1 MEELSLFDFPKFKI
15 NKKIRLKEIGKED
28 SDDTYNDFYNGA
40 EHEGY
45 SVEMVIPLDEKLSKK
60 YNMAIPNGHECWY
73 ELKKSRRQK

>member
-1 MEELSLFDFPKFKI
+1 MKYRETNSKEETDFLYKEF
-15 NKKIRLKEIGKED
+15 LKEIGKED

-60 YNMAIPNGHECWY
+60 YNIAIPNGHECWY